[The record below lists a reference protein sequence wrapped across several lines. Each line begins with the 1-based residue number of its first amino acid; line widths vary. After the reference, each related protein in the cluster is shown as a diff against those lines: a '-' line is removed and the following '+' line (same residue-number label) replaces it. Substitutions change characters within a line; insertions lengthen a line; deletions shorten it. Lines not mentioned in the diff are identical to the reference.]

1 MFTQVVLVVG
11 ELVVEFLEVGGRG
24 RGRGRGRVRVLCFR
38 VISAFERWWA
48 LNVTVVMSGY
58 YLIII

>member
-1 MFTQVVLVVG
+1 MVG